1 MIKAIQKLWADHQ
14 PLEKYFTWD
23 VPANG
28 SIQIPDGIT
37 TPFERN
43 VYLKNNFHSR
53 LITTANNWSH
63 FFWIIQVWG
72 GIKSFKD
79 TPKNRKLIE
88 EFLDSELPSKT
99 LSKVSHDRL
108 SSLSKLAAFKY
119 PRDYSIYDSR
129 AVFSLNWLLFCNQE
143 NPELFPQPPGRSKS
157 LAEWDP
163 LQLIRMSK
171 HGYKMLSPKEA
182 YFKYCDIL
190 KDLSKKAL
198 GKDEPFYLEML
209 LFVAAERWIP
219 NDIANRTTVAIRK

>member
-14 PLEKYFTWD
+14 PLEKHFTWD
-23 VPANG
+23 VPANCP
-28 SIQIPDGIT
+28 IPIPAGIT

-53 LITTANNWSH
+53 LTTTNWSH
-63 FFWIIQVWG
+63 YFWIIQDWG

-79 TPKNRKLIE
+79 NTKNRDNIDK
-88 EFLDSELPSKT
+88 FFAELNREK
-99 LSKVSHDRL
+99 LSKGSHDRL

-219 NDIANRTTVAIRK
+219 KDIANRTTVTIKK